1 MNADD
6 PTPRVGFAQLKNMIG
21 RKVLFVG
28 RVESMDG
35 GVAQMLAPDGSRVAV
50 QAASMYETPYAEVT
64 GVVVDPQTIREESHV
79 NFGENFGA
87 LVGVVG
93 GLQRAGVVDSGDEA
107 LGAVFARAAAA
118 VRAARAERA
127 ELRCARA
134 ATSTAACAT
143 GSRPTVC

>member
-79 NFGENFGA
+79 NFGENFGE
-87 LVGVVG
+87 
-93 GLQRAGVVDSGDEA
+93 AG
-107 LGAVFARAAAA
+107 R
-118 VRAARAERA
+118 
-127 ELRCARA
+127 
-134 ATSTAACAT
+134 
-143 GSRPTVC
+143 